1 MYKKS
6 NISSNAKLVHQ
17 DESVQNSD
25 QNTNDGRG
33 DKGKDT

>member
-6 NISSNAKLVHQ
+6 NISSNAKLVNQ

-25 QNTNDGRG
+25 QNTNDGRE